1 MSIYAIK
8 PYFQNLLRPFVK
20 RLAEAGITAN
30 QVTLAAL
37 VGSIGV
43 GVLLILFSHIKTFFL
58 LIPVWMFARMAMNA
72 IDGMLAREFDQK
84 SRLGACLNE
93 ISDVISDALL
103 YLPFAYIA
111 PFSLLSVG
119 TVIFFAS
126 LSEFAGVLGVTIGA
140 SRRYDGPLGKS
151 DRAFVFGVLGLWVGI
166 GVTLPAWLNWL
177 MFFIA
182 ALTTITVMNRVRQAL
197 REVPQT
203 NNSMG

>member
-166 GVTLPAWLNWL
+166 GVTLPTWLNWL